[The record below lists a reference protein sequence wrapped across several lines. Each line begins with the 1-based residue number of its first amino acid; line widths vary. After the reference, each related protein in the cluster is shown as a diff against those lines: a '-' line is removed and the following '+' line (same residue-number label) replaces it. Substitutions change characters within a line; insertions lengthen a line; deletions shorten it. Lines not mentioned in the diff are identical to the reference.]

1 MVTYLFSVHSITE
14 AKQYAGLGKAEPG
27 LEPGLEPGQWIFQ
40 PRHINLAHPG
50 VAPPLY
56 FVQHFGY
63 HFTVVATTDMQAECV

>member
-14 AKQYAGLGKAEPG
+14 AKQYAVLGKA
-27 LEPGLEPGQWIFQ
+27 EPGLEPGQWIFQ